1 MPRNDGIALFLYNA
15 VMSNCRFYN
24 PDNLKISATVKLG
37 DNAATH
43 ATRVLRLEISDE
55 IVLFNGD
62 GNDYTCAITSIK
74 TKSKNSEVLVIV
86 KSVVK
91 ITNES
96 LLNIT
101 LLQGI
106 SSGDRMDYTIQ
117 KAVELGVTSI
127 VPIVTTRS
135 VVKLSNERAEKRL
148 AHWQNVVIAACEQS
162 GRAFVPTVHA
172 PVHLSAWLGANIHEG
187 ASDTKIKTLK
197 NNDKPVRILLNPIGQ
212 KQLSTLP
219 KTTQNIQLLIGA
231 EGGLSQAEIDLA
243 TNHGFLSVVL
253 GPRILRTETAALTAI
268 SVLQTVL
275 GDF

>member
-1 MPRNDGIALFLYNA
+1 
-15 VMSNCRFYN
+15 MSNLRFYN
-24 PDNLKISATVKLG
+24 PENLAIGATIKLS
-37 DNAATH
+37 DNAAAH

-55 IVLFNGD
+55 IILFNGD

-74 TKSKNSEVLVIV
+74 KNEVLVIV

-96 LLNIT
+96 LLRIT

-106 SSGDRMDYTIQ
+106 SSGERMDYTIQ
-117 KAVELGVTSI
+117 KAVELGVTVI
-127 VPIVTTRS
+127 VPIITSRS

-162 GRAFVPTVHA
+162 GRAFVPTVSA
-172 PVHLSAWLGANIHEG
+172 PVQLSAWLGANSNKVSG
-187 ASDTKIKTLK
+187 DAKINTLT
-197 NNDKPVRILLNPIGQ
+197 NNEKLVRILLNPIGA
-212 KQLSTLP
+212 KQLSALP

-243 TNHGFLSVVL
+243 TQHGFQSVVL

-268 SVLQTVL
+268 AAMQTIW

>member
-1 MPRNDGIALFLYNA
+1 
-15 VMSNCRFYN
+15 MSNLRFYN
-24 PDNLKISATVKLG
+24 PDNLKISAIVKLS

-62 GNDYTCAITSIK
+62 GNDYTCVITSIK
-74 TKSKNSEVLVIV
+74 TKSKNSEVLVIA

-91 ITNES
+91 IINES
-96 LLNIT
+96 PLRIT

-162 GRAFVPTVHA
+162 GRAFVPTISA
-172 PVHLSAWLGANIHEG
+172 PVQLSAWLQTNIYAGAG
-187 ASDTKIKTLK
+187 DAKIKILT
-197 NNDKPVRILLNPIGQ
+197 NNEKPVRILLNPIGA
-212 KQLSTLP
+212 KQLAALP

-231 EGGLSQAEIDLA
+231 EGGLSQAEIELA
-243 TNHGFLSVVL
+243 TSHGFQSVVL

-268 SVLQTVL
+268 AALQTIF